1 MYLSHQAIP
10 NILEKDQVW
19 LIKILR
25 GIKWVP
31 PTFSIFAFFSH
42 FFMKWECWSKVLCL
56 INCNHKKH
64 FFGDFSQN
72 YFFDGKT
79 LIYPSDFLTFN
90 VNFPDHFK
98 VSLIRSSCNTFF
110 MLDGRSA
117 PTPYPREFFG
127 WRLLLYPFLLSSLN
141 VKSRYDA

>member
-1 MYLSHQAIP
+1 MGTT
-10 NILEKDQVW
+10 NIFNICSFFFSLFHEVRM
-19 LIKILR
+19 LIK
-25 GIKWVP
+25 
-31 PTFSIFAFFSH
+31 S
-42 FFMKWECWSKVLCL
+42 FMLDKLQSP
-56 INCNHKKH
+56 KKC
-64 FFGDFSQN
+64 F

-90 VNFPDHFK
+90 VNFTDHFK

-127 WRLLLYPFLLSSLN
+127 WRLLLYAFFTFQLECQ
-141 VKSRYDA
+141 VKICCLTSDIINGLFRKKYKQGKIKG

>member
-31 PTFSIFAFFSH
+31 PTFSIFVLFFFSLFH
-42 FFMKWECWSKVLCL
+42 EVRMLIKSFMLDKLQSPKRC
-56 INCNHKKH
+56 
-64 FFGDFSQN
+64 F

-90 VNFPDHFK
+90 VNFTDHFK

-117 PTPYPREFFG
+117 STPYLREFFG
-127 WRLLLYPFLLSSLN
+127 WRLLLYAFLLSSLN
-141 VKSRYDA
+141 VKSRYAA